1 MSEAAQEIIDLLEL
15 EPLDIEGGWYRESW
29 RSKLQA
35 EPGGLGGQYTSPRS
49 LGSLIYYLLTS
60 ETVSAM
66 HRLPSDEIFHFYL
79 GDPVEMLQLFPG
91 GEGKLLKLGNNLAG
105 GERPHILVPG
115 GVWQGSRLAEDKHGF
130 ALMGTTVTPGFDL
143 EDYTRGDRDEL
154 IKQYP
159 DHAGIIDTLAYKF

>member
-1 MSEAAQEIIDLLEL
+1 MTEAAQEIIDLLEL
-15 EPLDIEGGWYRESW
+15 EPLDIEGGWYRECW

-35 EPGGLGGQYTSPRS
+35 DPGGRGDNYPSPRS

-60 ETVSAM
+60 DTVSAM

-91 GEGKLLKLGNNLAG
+91 GEGRVLRLGNNLVA

-115 GVWQGSRLAEDKHGF
+115 GVWQGSRLAGDKHGF
-130 ALMGTTVTPGFDL
+130 ALMGTTVTPGFDF
-143 EDYTRGDRDEL
+143 DDFSRGDRNEL
-154 IKQYP
+154 ITQYP
-159 DHAGIIDTLAYKF
+159 DHAGMIEKLT